1 MPLAYE
7 NLLKSVDESAEE
19 RERELRENAR
29 KVSEELT
36 SGARKEGEAR
46 ADSIL
51 AAAKRSAEIERNRQ
65 VFLAKSGIKQQLI
78 RIRADVYSEAFM
90 DAEKQLGLLR
100 KDPEYPRIF
109 RNLAE
114 EAVQALGKEKI
125 RIHIAGEDEELCRK
139 TLADMK
145 VSAEIVPDIH
155 THGGLIAGT
164 PDESITVS
172 NTVESRLER
181 GRERLKREL
190 YSILFGG

>member
-1 MPLAYE
+1 MAYE
-7 NLLKSVDESAEE
+7 NLLKSVEESAEE

-29 KVSEELT
+29 KIAEELT
-36 SGARKEGEAR
+36 SGAKKEGEAR
-46 ADSIL
+46 ADSVL
-51 AAAKRSAEIERNRQ
+51 TAAKRSAEIERNRQ
-65 VFLAKSGIKQQLI
+65 VFLTKSEIKQQLI
-78 RIRADVYSEAFM
+78 RVKETIFSQVFS

-100 KDPEYPRIF
+100 KDPAYPLIF

-114 EAVQALGKEKI
+114 ETIQALAKENI
-125 RIHIAGEDEELCRK
+125 RVHVAKEDEELCKK

-145 VSAEIVPDIH
+145 VSAEIIPDIQ
-155 THGGLIAGT
+155 TSGGLIAGT

-190 YSILFGG
+190 YTILFGG